1 MEVVS
6 TYSLHEVLVL
16 VLETLEARLQLI
28 DAVEAFVL
36 TTGVLNDGLEEVRED
51 LVLLVVHLL
60 LLKGTL
66 LIHELSPQLLDLL
79 LLVFDFELLA
89 LQLVSFSLT
98 LCAVVR

>member
-1 MEVVS
+1 MNG

-36 TTGVLNDGLEEVRED
+36 ATGVLHDGLEEVRED

-66 LIHELSPQLLDLL
+66 LVHELTSQLLDLL
-79 LLVFDFELLA
+79 LLVFNFELLA
-89 LQLVSFSLT
+89 L
-98 LCAVVR
+98 